1 MSGFNISLLLVSLFY
16 SARFHFLKKIDM
28 ADVPL
33 AILIGIVQH
42 QQRNHELF
50 TYSGKAEENV
60 LESVETVNRE
70 TVAGNWPE
78 DQKLQL
84 AKGALPKIASERRLL
99 HVAEAT
105 RNLEGWSV
113 ALCVAFC
120 DNVEMEKLLT
130 RYGHLFY
137 GNNPSFLKSTTVAEH
152 HVNTEDYQPIR
163 SAPYRVNHTERE
175 AIRSQVEEMLQAGI
189 IEPSTS
195 PWSSPVAVVLV
206 PNLKKKMSSLIYL
219 FESLPAV
226 RKNKMWRRFP
236 ACTFQST

>member
-1 MSGFNISLLLVSLFY
+1 MSCVNISLLLVSLFY

-42 QQRNHELF
+42 QQRTNHELP

-84 AKGALPKIASERRLL
+84 AKGALPKIASEGRLL

-105 RNLEGWSV
+105 RNLEG
-113 ALCVAFC
+113 
-120 DNVEMEKLLT
+120 
-130 RYGHLFY
+130 
-137 GNNPSFLKSTTVAEH
+137 
-152 HVNTEDYQPIR
+152 
-163 SAPYRVNHTERE
+163 
-175 AIRSQVEEMLQAGI
+175 
-189 IEPSTS
+189 
-195 PWSSPVAVVLV
+195 
-206 PNLKKKMSSLIYL
+206 
-219 FESLPAV
+219 
-226 RKNKMWRRFP
+226 
-236 ACTFQST
+236 